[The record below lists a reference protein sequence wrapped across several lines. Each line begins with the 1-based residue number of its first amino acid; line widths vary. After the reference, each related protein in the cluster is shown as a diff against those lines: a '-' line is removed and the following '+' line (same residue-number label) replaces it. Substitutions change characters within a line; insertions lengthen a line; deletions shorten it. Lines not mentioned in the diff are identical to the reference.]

1 MPENLQ
7 HSPGDDSVY
16 FFIRVCHSQVSE
28 VSKKRNVS
36 IYMLFYNIQK
46 YLRGFC
52 GNTRIFI
59 TFSEATIYWKN
70 IDLSKVEME
79 FEVEMP
85 ENLFWIF

>member
-1 MPENLQ
+1 
-7 HSPGDDSVY
+7 
-16 FFIRVCHSQVSE
+16 
-28 VSKKRNVS
+28 
-36 IYMLFYNIQK
+36 MLFYNILK

-85 ENLFWIF
+85 ENLFWVC